1 MKSARRSYGLLA
13 TLVFAVALSQIG
25 SFALGQTPN
34 NSSSGENSAS
44 AKPAPA
50 VPDEKGIYQVG
61 GAVSAPKLI
70 HYVDPK
76 YSKEAKR
83 AKLTGSCVVS
93 LIVDR
98 EGKPQNVHIVQP
110 LGQGLDENAVKAIQK
125 YRFEPA
131 MYQGKPV
138 SVEIKIEARF
148 GDGS

>member
-1 MKSARRSYGLLA
+1 MEFLQPYSSPSLSRE
-13 TLVFAVALSQIG
+13 AVLS
-25 SFALGQTPN
+25 ALGQTQN
-34 NSSSGENSAS
+34 NSSSGENLAS

-50 VPDEKGIYQVG
+50 TPVPDEKGVYQVS

-70 HYVDPK
+70 HYVDAK

-138 SVEIKIEARF
+138 PVEIKIEARF